1 LPAAVVDIVT
11 ETNRQLFAGTAPEL
25 FTTLFFAVYNNLNG
39 ELVYVNAGHLPPLLI
54 RDGQRI
60 PLEVTGL
67 VIGAFPGMKYESRSI
82 NFEPGDLLA
91 AFTDGITEPENPYGE
106 EYGEDRL
113 WELLQREGDRPIDEI
128 IATVMEE
135 VSTWVAGPT
144 QQDDMTM
151 LLMRR
156 QS

>member
-1 LPAAVVDIVT
+1 LAAAVVDIVT

-25 FTTLFFAVYNNLNG
+25 FTTLFFGVYSNLNG

-54 RDGQRI
+54 RNGQRI

-82 NFEPGDLLA
+82 RFETGDLLA

-106 EYGEDRL
+106 EFGEERL
-113 WELLQREGDRPIDEI
+113 WQLLHREGDRPIDEI
-128 IATVMEE
+128 IAAVMEE
-135 VSTWVAGPT
+135 VSAWVSGPT